1 MYCCCCIN
9 LIEYL
14 HYVVNL
20 HILLGFDFAPGG
32 GQKLKIENLEPELL
46 AVRPA
51 EDGAECLVPE
61 KSPEEVPEDWAGI
74 FGREALHYHL
84 SVREREAGTAWEL
97 RTAGSAAEILLKA
110 EVQNVLLLSL
120 GELSSSLLQLAVVSD
135 EEVPL
140 TVRHKLSPRY
150 PGSVAVAGAGSL
162 QQV

>member
-1 MYCCCCIN
+1 MYCWCCIN

-20 HILLGFDFAPGG
+20 HILLGFDFAPAG
-32 GQKLKIENLEPELL
+32 GQKLKIENHELEIL

-61 KSPEEVPEDWAGI
+61 KGPEEVPEDWAGI

-84 SVREREAGTAWEL
+84 SVREAETAREL
-97 RTAGSAAEILLKA
+97 RTAGCAGGILLKA
-110 EVQNVLLLSL
+110 EVQNVLLLCL

-140 TVRHKLSPRY
+140 TVRHKLSPTY